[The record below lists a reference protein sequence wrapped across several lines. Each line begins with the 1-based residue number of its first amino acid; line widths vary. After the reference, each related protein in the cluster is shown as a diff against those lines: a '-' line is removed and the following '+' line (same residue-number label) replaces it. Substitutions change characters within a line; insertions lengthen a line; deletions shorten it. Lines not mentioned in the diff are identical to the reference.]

1 MTSIYKHADGSTFR
15 PEAYS
20 VTVTPLSDD
29 EGGGFLALIPDLPGC
44 MGDGET
50 EMEAIAD
57 VRSAALCWVDGAV
70 GDGEGIPLPKNP
82 LQEAAE

>member
-1 MTSIYKHADGSTFR
+1 MFR

-20 VTVTPLSDD
+20 VTVTPLCDAD
-29 EGGGFLALIPDLPGC
+29 GGGFLATICDLPGC

-57 VRSAALCWVDGAV
+57 VRSAAFAWAEGALA
-70 GDGEGIPLPKNP
+70 DGEELPLPTNP
-82 LQEAAE
+82 VQEAAE

>member
-1 MTSIYKHADGSTFR
+1 MYRHADGSAFR

-29 EGGGFLALIPDLPGC
+29 DGGGFLATISDLPGC

-57 VRSAALCWVDGAV
+57 VRSAALAWAEGAV
-70 GDGEGIPLPKNP
+70 EDGEELPLPTSP
-82 LQEAAE
+82 VQEAAE